1 MGHLEEILA
10 SVLEMGYAATW
21 VILAVL
27 LLRVILQR
35 MPKKYSYMLWA
46 IPAVRLLIPIP
57 FAGVWGL
64 LCRLPEGGLGRALY
78 QAASFLSHPG
88 GMGSL
93 LAGYGAPGGT
103 ASLLGNGSAW
113 AKAVQ
118 AGSHAVS
125 HAAGLAGMAAG
136 GAGAGGEA
144 GIGPGLVS
152 GGHALGR
159 LRDTGAG
166 SMMARGMQAGAGGH
180 ASLSLMQAAAILWVM
195 GVSLYLAWYVSSY
208 LRVRRKLRGSMRQEG
223 NVYLADGIRQPFTLA
238 GFPDRIY
245 LPSSLG
251 MGEASNILRHERVHI
266 RRKDPWLN
274 ILSALILG
282 VYWFHPL
289 VWAGVHYF
297 RRDMEM
303 SCDEAAV
310 AGMDAEGVKGYV
322 LDMLRFSAGW
332 GQRMQFPCGFGEKGV
347 VGRAMNLK
355 KEKIGAKAALCLAG
369 ALVAGA
375 AILLIPDAR
384 GDLVGGAALGVPGS
398 SHRDGAAGIGSA
410 IQAAGAVDTGPAQE
424 ASKAASSQQGV
435 LEPQG
440 MQGTQGQE
448 RPQDLEGALEQYFT
462 GLYSALS
469 DGTKGFTQE
478 DFASTDGYMVGKRLV
493 GRRHIGDA
501 LYGGISN
508 VRLKKVEIQEES
520 EEDGRIRARV
530 QVVVLFDYGIY
541 SGLPEKGR
549 SEEAYD
555 FYDVSAV
562 RDGDGYKILDIS
574 SASGCYERAREA
586 LAAEGIPDIRRNYA
600 AVDAYFDKMQ
610 AYQESLERYFMEL
623 FRALVDD
630 TKVFSYDD
638 FASTNGYIMG
648 REIMAKRYG
657 ARVSYGGYAAVK
669 ITEVDIESISEKEN
683 IEVMANVIYSHSYGM
698 SPNSF
703 TGTGDMFRISVVPEG
718 EGYKVLDID
727 FDSEVK
733 WLVNSY
739 LEAEHVPN
747 PESNYAAIDT
757 YFEGVEKNA
766 DDMAKEFEEKEQ
778 KRK

>member
-125 HAAGLAGMAAG
+125 HAAGLAGMAARE
-136 GAGAGGEA
+136 AGAGGEA

-245 LPSSLG
+245 LPSSLC

-322 LDMLRFSAGW
+322 LDMLRFSAGR
-332 GQRMQFPCGFGEKGV
+332 GQWLQFPCGFGEKGV

-448 RPQDLEGALEQYFT
+448 KPQDLEGALEQYFT

-469 DGTKGFTQE
+469 DDRKGFTQE

-555 FYDVSAV
+555 IYDVSAV
-562 RDGDGYKILDIS
+562 RDGDRYKILDIS

-586 LAAEGIPDIRRNYA
+586 LAAEGIPDIRSNYA

-610 AYQESLERYFMEL
+610 AYQEFLEGYFMEL
-623 FRALVDD
+623 HSALLDD
-630 TKVFSYDD
+630 TKNFSHDD
-638 FASTNGYIMG
+638 FASTNGYIIG
-648 REIMAKRYG
+648 RQIMAKRYS
-657 ARVSYGGYAAVK
+657 AHVLYGGYAAVK
-669 ITEVDIESISEKEN
+669 LEEVDIESISEMEDE
-683 IEVMANVIYSHSYGM
+683 IEVMAYIRHSYSYG
-698 SPNSF
+698 SNPKGF
-703 TGTGDMFRISVVPEG
+703 TGEGDIFRISLIPDG
-718 EGYKVLDID
+718 GSYKVLDLDIT
-727 FDSEVK
+727 SEIK
-733 WLVNSY
+733 KLVNDY
-739 LEAEHVPN
+739 WEAEDIPN
-747 PESNYAAIDT
+747 PESNYTAVDT
-757 YFEGVEKNA
+757 FFEGIEENA
-766 DDMAKEFEEKEQ
+766 DDIRRNEIEQ
-778 KRK
+778 KKK

>member
-88 GMGSL
+88 GIGSL

-103 ASLLGNGSAW
+103 VSLLGNGSAW

-125 HAAGLAGMAAG
+125 HAAGLAGMAARE
-136 GAGAGGEA
+136 AGAGGEA

-208 LRVRRKLRGSMRQEG
+208 LRVRRGLRGVMRQEG

-245 LPSSLG
+245 LPSSLC

-289 VWAGVHYF
+289 VWVGVHYF

-448 RPQDLEGALEQYFT
+448 KPQDLEGALEQYFT

-469 DGTKGFTQE
+469 DDRKGFTQE

-541 SGLPEKGR
+541 SRLPEKGR

-555 FYDVSAV
+555 IYDVSAV
-562 RDGDGYKILDIS
+562 RDGDRYKILDIS

-586 LAAEGIPDIRRNYA
+586 LAAEGIPDIRSNYA

-610 AYQESLERYFMEL
+610 AYQEFLEGYFMEL
-623 FRALVDD
+623 HSALLDD
-630 TKVFSYDD
+630 TKNFSHDD
-638 FASTNGYIMG
+638 FASTNGYIIG
-648 REIMAKRYG
+648 RQIMAKRYS
-657 ARVSYGGYAAVK
+657 AHVLYGGYAAVK
-669 ITEVDIESISEKEN
+669 LEEVDIESISEMEDE
-683 IEVMANVIYSHSYGM
+683 IEVMAYIRHSYSYG
-698 SPNSF
+698 SNPKGF
-703 TGTGDMFRISVVPEG
+703 TGEGDIFRISLIPDG
-718 EGYKVLDID
+718 GSYKVLDLDIT
-727 FDSEVK
+727 SEIK
-733 WLVNSY
+733 KLVNDY
-739 LEAEHVPN
+739 WEAEDIPN
-747 PESNYAAIDT
+747 PESNYTAVDT
-757 YFEGVEKNA
+757 FFEGIEENA
-766 DDMAKEFEEKEQ
+766 DDIRRNEIEQ
-778 KRK
+778 KKK

>member
-88 GMGSL
+88 GIGSL

-103 ASLLGNGSAW
+103 VSLLGNGSAW

-125 HAAGLAGMAAG
+125 HAAGLAGMAARE
-136 GAGAGGEA
+136 AGAGGEA

-208 LRVRRKLRGSMRQEG
+208 LRVRRGLRGVMRQEG

-245 LPSSLG
+245 LPSSLC

-289 VWAGVHYF
+289 VWVGVHYF

-322 LDMLRFSAGW
+322 LDMLRFSAGR
-332 GQRMQFPCGFGEKGV
+332 GQWLQFPCGFGEKGV

-448 RPQDLEGALEQYFT
+448 KPQDLEGALEQYFT

-469 DGTKGFTQE
+469 DDRKGFTQE

-541 SGLPEKGR
+541 SRLPEKGR

-555 FYDVSAV
+555 IYDVSAV
-562 RDGDGYKILDIS
+562 RDGDRYKILDIS

-586 LAAEGIPDIRRNYA
+586 LAAEGIPDIRSNYA

-610 AYQESLERYFMEL
+610 AYQEFLEGYFMEL
-623 FRALVDD
+623 HSALLDD
-630 TKVFSYDD
+630 TKNFSHDD
-638 FASTNGYIMG
+638 FASTNGYIIG
-648 REIMAKRYG
+648 RQIMAKRYS
-657 ARVSYGGYAAVK
+657 AHVLYGGYAAVK
-669 ITEVDIESISEKEN
+669 LEEVDIESISEMEDE
-683 IEVMANVIYSHSYGM
+683 IEVMAYIRHSYSYG
-698 SPNSF
+698 SNPKGF
-703 TGTGDMFRISVVPEG
+703 TGEGDIFRISLIPDG
-718 EGYKVLDID
+718 GSYKVLDLDIT
-727 FDSEVK
+727 SEIK
-733 WLVNSY
+733 KLVNDY
-739 LEAEHVPN
+739 WEAEDIPN
-747 PESNYAAIDT
+747 PESNYTAVDT
-757 YFEGVEKNA
+757 FFEGIEENA
-766 DDMAKEFEEKEQ
+766 DDIRRNEIEQ
-778 KRK
+778 KKK

>member
-88 GMGSL
+88 GIGSL

-103 ASLLGNGSAW
+103 VSLLGNGSAW

-125 HAAGLAGMAAG
+125 HAAGLAGMAARE
-136 GAGAGGEA
+136 AGAGGEA

-245 LPSSLG
+245 LPSSLC

-322 LDMLRFSAGW
+322 LDMLRFSAGR
-332 GQRMQFPCGFGEKGV
+332 GQWLQFPCGFGEKGV

-508 VRLKKVEIQEES
+508 VRLKKIEIQEES

-541 SGLPEKGR
+541 SRLPEKGR

-555 FYDVSAV
+555 IYDVSAV
-562 RDGDGYKILDIS
+562 RDGDRYKILDIS

-586 LAAEGIPDIRRNYA
+586 LAAEGIPDIRSNYA

-610 AYQESLERYFMEL
+610 AYQEFLEGYFMEL
-623 FRALVDD
+623 HSALLDD
-630 TKVFSYDD
+630 TKNFSHDD
-638 FASTNGYIMG
+638 FASTNGYIIG
-648 REIMAKRYG
+648 RQIMAKRYS
-657 ARVSYGGYAAVK
+657 AHVLYGGYAAVK
-669 ITEVDIESISEKEN
+669 LEEVDIESISEMEDE
-683 IEVMANVIYSHSYGM
+683 IEVMAYIRHSYSYG
-698 SPNSF
+698 SNPKGF
-703 TGTGDMFRISVVPEG
+703 TGEGDIFRISLIPDG
-718 EGYKVLDID
+718 GSYKVLDLDIT
-727 FDSEVK
+727 SEIK
-733 WLVNSY
+733 KLVNDY
-739 LEAEHVPN
+739 WEAEDIPN
-747 PESNYAAIDT
+747 PESNYTAVDT
-757 YFEGVEKNA
+757 FFEGIEENA
-766 DDMAKEFEEKEQ
+766 DDIRRNEIEQ
-778 KRK
+778 KKK